1 MGALSGALP
10 CQSCCWPGIPLSSS
24 QGRRGVAEIQG
35 SAGHVVA
42 RFPQKICH
50 AGKRPRP
57 CQRLAAGST
66 ALLREG
72 RCAGRAPPVA
82 GMV

>member
-24 QGRRGVAEIQG
+24 QGRRGVAELQG

-42 RFPQKICH
+42 RFPQKRCH
-50 AGKRPRP
+50 SGKRPRP